1 MNIIKLLG
9 KDIKDGEKG
18 KLSSK
23 FADFSYHI
31 KKGHDVCGDSAFV
44 YYDEKKAVV
53 AVFDGV
59 SGVDGA
65 EQASSIAAISI
76 LNYLKN
82 ISSPN
87 KDDLQEALVNAHANI
102 VYGFTTAL
110 VVVIMKDGK
119 FTAGSVGDSALY
131 SYGKGKLQLELAPL
145 RLVGEGMDFFRYM
158 MGRNIVPNALGMPSD
173 MEILF
178 RDGALE
184 KGDILLLATDGI
196 VDNLKILTKE
206 NLVTDCS
213 GKKDLLAIIDSET
226 DVDKIVKKIT
236 DCIFL
241 RWENKN
247 VPLALGEKITIK
259 TDDVAIVGIQFGHL
273 SKVRR
278 LSKKKGKHL

>member
-1 MNIIKLLG
+1 MNTIKILG
-9 KDIKDGEKG
+9 KDVKDKEDGNLKSG
-18 KLSSK
+18 
-23 FADFSYHI
+23 FVDFSYFV

-44 YYDEKKAVV
+44 YHDEKKAII

-65 EQASSIAAISI
+65 EQASSIAAVFI

-82 ISSPN
+82 MSSPN

-110 VVVIMKDGK
+110 IVVIMKDGK
-119 FTAGSVGDSALY
+119 FIAGSVGDSALY

-184 KGDILLLATDGI
+184 KGDILLLVTDGI

-213 GKKDLLAIIDSET
+213 GINDLLAIIETET
-226 DVDKIVKKIT
+226 DVDKIVKRIT

-247 VPLALGEKITIK
+247 VPLVLGEKITIK
-259 TDDVAIVGIQFGHL
+259 TDDLDIVGIQFGHL